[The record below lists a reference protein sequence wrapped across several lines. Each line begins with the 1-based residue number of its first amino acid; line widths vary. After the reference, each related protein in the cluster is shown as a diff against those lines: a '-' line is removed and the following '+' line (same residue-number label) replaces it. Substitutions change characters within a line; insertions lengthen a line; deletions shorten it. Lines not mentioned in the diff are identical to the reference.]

1 MFSLL
6 IILALLIRVILMPI
20 SVHSDLFF
28 INIFPALMKEKNVY
42 DIYYYFSKNLP
53 NAPYLYYPPLTYF
66 TFGAFQ
72 HVYSYFSS
80 TFSNWMM
87 VLYNLEISG
96 FQGQAVDFIK
106 AALNPHLFKD
116 LFLAKLP
123 YLVIDILAVF
133 SFIKFVKNRVQ
144 ARTLT
149 LLWLFNPVHI
159 YSTYL
164 MGQYDIIPSLF
175 VLLGFLIF
183 KNNLYLGIFTLGIAA
198 AYKNYAFL
206 FILIIILVYAKT
218 WAFRLKLALI
228 SSIPYLISL
237 LPTLIHNPFWAVYSF
252 LPKIYL
258 NRSVPLVGWPL
269 YSQYLKYVVLTF
281 TLFAIFALASSIK
294 IKDKYR
300 LVIGLSLSA
309 VLLVYAFYPKMSF
322 HYLVWEMPLV
332 LLWFKK
338 FKICAIV
345 LIVQAFS
352 LASYKL
358 LANHLQM
365 GLFAPLNPD
374 YFSALPTFNSQVNQ
388 IFSYTI
394 ISNTGFFIFFFI
406 NVYLASKIMLDLFFK
421 EQTN

>member
-1 MFSLL
+1 
-6 IILALLIRVILMPI
+6 MPI
-20 SVHSDLFF
+20 SVHYDLFF

-53 NAPYLYYPPLTYF
+53 NASYLYYPPLTYF
-66 TFGAFQ
+66 TFGSFQ
-72 HVYSYFSS
+72 HVYSYLSS

-96 FQGQAVDFIK
+96 FQGQAADFIK
-106 AALNPHLFKD
+106 TSRNVHIFKD
-116 LFLAKLP
+116 LFLAKTP
-123 YLVIDILAVF
+123 YLFFDILTIVA
-133 SFIKFVKNRVQ
+133 FITLIKNRVQ

-164 MGQYDIIPSLF
+164 IGQYDIIPSLF
-175 VLLGFLIF
+175 VLLGILIF